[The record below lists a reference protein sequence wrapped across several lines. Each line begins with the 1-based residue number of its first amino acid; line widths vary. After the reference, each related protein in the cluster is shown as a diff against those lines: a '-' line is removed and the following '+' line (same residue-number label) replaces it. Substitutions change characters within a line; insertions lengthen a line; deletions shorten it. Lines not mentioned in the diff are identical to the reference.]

1 MKRATRRRGPNNRT
15 LLLGMAAATVAGTAL
30 FVKQWRKWQ
39 QTPPVG
45 IHSHQAGL
53 AGYYQQVGPWRM
65 FTRTTPE
72 SRPGLPVVLLHGLVL
87 SGRAMEDLALALGWE
102 YRVLV
107 PDLPGFGG
115 SSLPVSQPVLNIDQL
130 ADALWMW
137 MQQNQLTRAIFV
149 GNSMGCQVLAALAVA
164 HPEAVAGLVLQGP
177 TVDRHNRSLLRQIWR
192 DWCNGR
198 REAHHSP
205 AALSRVDYAKAG
217 VWRAIGTVRAMMR
230 DRIEQRLP
238 HIKAPTLVVR
248 GSYDV
253 VSPARWVAEVV
264 ALLPR
269 GELMTI
275 AQGTHTLHY
284 VYPWSYGRAIR
295 PFIDRVQKEQENHE

>member
-1 MKRATRRRGPNNRT
+1 MKRTPRRRGPDNRAV
-15 LLLGMAAATVAGTAL
+15 LLGIAAAIAGTAL
-30 FVKQWRKWQ
+30 FVRKWRKWQ

-72 SRPGLPVVLLHGLVL
+72 TRPGLPVVLLHGLAL

-115 SSLPVSQPVLNIDQL
+115 SAFPASQPVLDVDRL
-130 ADALWMW
+130 AEALWMW
-137 MQQNQLTRAIFV
+137 MQQNQLSRAIFV
-149 GNSMGCQVLAALAVA
+149 GNAFGCQVLAALAVA

-177 TVDRHNRSLLRQIWR
+177 TVDRRSRSLLHQVWR
-192 DWCNGR
+192 DWRNGR
-198 REAHHSP
+198 RESHRSA
-205 AALSRVDYAKAG
+205 AALCRVDFAKAG
-217 VWRAIGTVRAMMR
+217 VWRMVGTLRAMLR

-238 HIKAPTLVVR
+238 HIKAPVLVVR

-253 VSPARWVAEVV
+253 VSPARWVEEMV

-269 GELMTI
+269 GELITLPK
-275 AQGTHTLHY
+275 GTHTLHY
-284 VYPWSYGRAIR
+284 VYPWSYSRAIR
-295 PFIDRVQKEQENHE
+295 PFIARVQKEYEHHE

>member
-1 MKRATRRRGPNNRT
+1 MKRTPRRRRPDNRAV
-15 LLLGMAAATVAGTAL
+15 LLGMATAIAGTAL
-30 FVKQWRKWQ
+30 LVRKWRKWQ

-72 SRPGLPVVLLHGLVL
+72 TRPGLPVVLLHGLAL

-115 SSLPVSQPVLNIDQL
+115 SAFPASQPVLDVDRL
-130 ADALWMW
+130 AEALWMW
-137 MQQNQLTRAIFV
+137 MQQNQHRR
-149 GNSMGCQVLAALAVA
+149 S
-164 HPEAVAGLVLQGP
+164 
-177 TVDRHNRSLLRQIWR
+177 RSLLHQVWR
-192 DWCNGR
+192 DWRNGR
-198 REAHHSP
+198 RESHRSA
-205 AALSRVDYAKAG
+205 AALCRVDFAKAG
-217 VWRAIGTVRAMMR
+217 VWRMVGTLRAMLR

-238 HIKAPTLVVR
+238 HIKAPVLVVR

-253 VSPARWVAEVV
+253 VSPARWVEEMV

-269 GELMTI
+269 GELITLPK
-275 AQGTHTLHY
+275 GTHTLHY
-284 VYPWSYGRAIR
+284 VYPWSYSRAIR
-295 PFIDRVQKEQENHE
+295 PFIARVQKEYEHHE

>member
-1 MKRATRRRGPNNRT
+1 
-15 LLLGMAAATVAGTAL
+15 MAAAAAGSAL
-30 FVKQWRKWQ
+30 LVKQWRKWQ

-53 AGYYQQVGPWRM
+53 AGYYQQIGPWRI
-65 FTRTTPE
+65 FTRATPE
-72 SRPGLPVVLLHGLVL
+72 TRPGLPVVLLHGLTL

-115 SSLPVSQPVLNIDQL
+115 SAFPASQPVLSVEQQ
-130 ADALWMW
+130 AEALWMW
-137 MQQNQLTRAIFV
+137 MQQNKLARAIFV
-149 GNSMGCQVLAALAVA
+149 GTSFGCQVLAALAVA
-164 HPEAVAGLVLQGP
+164 HPDAVAGLVLQGP
-177 TVDRHNRSLLRQIWR
+177 TVDRHNRTLPRQLWR
-192 DWCNGR
+192 DWRNRR
-198 REAHHSP
+198 REAHRSP
-205 AALSRVDYAKAG
+205 AALSRIDFAKAG
-217 VWRAIGTVRAMMR
+217 IWRIIGTVRVMMR

-253 VSPARWVAEVV
+253 VTPARWAAEMV

-269 GELMTI
+269 GELMTLP
-275 AQGTHTLHY
+275 QGTHTLHY

-295 PFIDRVQKEQENHE
+295 PFIARVQKEQENHE

>member
-15 LLLGMAAATVAGTAL
+15 LLLGMAAALAGTAL

-39 QTPPVG
+39 QKPPVG

-65 FTRTTPE
+65 FTRATPE
-72 SRPGLPVVLLHGLVL
+72 TRPGLPVVLLHGLVL

-115 SSLPVSQPVLNIDQL
+115 SSLPVSQPVLNVDQL
-130 ADALWMW
+130 AEALWMW
-137 MQQNQLTRAIFV
+137 MQQNQLSRAIFV

-177 TVDRHNRSLLRQIWR
+177 TVDRHNRSLLRQIWL
-192 DWCNGR
+192 DWRNGR
-198 REAHHSP
+198 REAHRSP
-205 AALSRVDYAKAG
+205 AALSRIDYAKAG
-217 VWRAIGTVRAMMR
+217 IWRAIGTVRAMMR

-253 VSPARWVAEVV
+253 VSPARWVAEMV
-264 ALLPR
+264 ALLPH
-269 GELMTI
+269 GELMTLP
-275 AQGTHTLHY
+275 QGTHTLHY
-284 VYPWSYGRAIR
+284 VYPWSYSRAIR
-295 PFIDRVQKEQENHE
+295 PFIARVQKEQENHE